1 MSAWKADSEDV
12 VQLTRDLLALIGRG
26 YEVRDEE
33 AFNRLALRE
42 FALQFENIEPY
53 RRFCLNRGIDPERI
67 SCWEEVPAVPTDA
80 FKHLTF
86 FCFGE
91 AEVARV
97 FSTSGTTQG
106 EKRGK
111 SYFDR
116 TGLEVMREAILQNA
130 RHSLFPD
137 DLKTRILV
145 LAPSPTQVPQM
156 IMAYGMRTLIET
168 WGLPGS
174 GFFID
179 LERGGFQLE
188 AFMEALR
195 GAETE
200 GTPVS
205 VMGGTTGLANF
216 FRYCQEKE
224 LSFRLPAGSRSMD
237 AGGYKGMAQEIPKEE
252 FLACFPRYLG
262 IPEAYSINLL
272 GMTEL
277 GSQFYENALTCRF
290 RGVSAPRCKVNPP
303 WTRTVLVDPTTL
315 ERKARGEVGL
325 LRHYD
330 LTNRERILAVQTD
343 DLGRELEG
351 GFEILG
357 RARGGEARG
366 CSITIDEMTQ
376 RNG

>member
-1 MSAWKADSEDV
+1 MSSWKADSEPV
-12 VQLTRDLLALIGRG
+12 AQLTRDLLAFIGRG
-26 YEVRDEE
+26 CEVRDEE
-33 AFNRLALRE
+33 GFNQLALRE
-42 FALQFENIEPY
+42 FALQFANIEPY
-53 RRFCLNRGIDPERI
+53 RRFCLNRGIHPERI
-67 SCWEEVPAVPTDA
+67 SRWEEIPAVPTDA

-86 FCFGE
+86 FCFEE

-106 EKRGK
+106 ERRGK

-116 TGLEVMREAILQNA
+116 KGLEVMREAILQNA

-137 DLKTRILV
+137 DLKVRILV
-145 LAPSPTQVPQM
+145 LAPSPTQAPQM
-156 IMAYGMRTLIET
+156 IMAYGMSILTET

-188 AFMEALR
+188 VFMGALR
-195 GAETE
+195 QAEAE

-216 FRYCQEKE
+216 FRYCQEKGF
-224 LSFRLPAGSRSMD
+224 SFRLPAGSSSMD
-237 AGGYKGMAQEIPKEE
+237 AGGYKGMAQEIPRKE

-262 IPEAYSINLL
+262 IPEACSINLL

-277 GSQFYENALTCRF
+277 GSQFYENALTCQF

-303 WTRTVLVDPTTL
+303 WTRTVVVDPTTL
-315 ERKARGEVGL
+315 ARKAKGEVGL

-330 LTNRERILAVQTD
+330 LTNRERILAIQTD
-343 DLGRELEG
+343 DLGQEVEG
-351 GFEILG
+351 GFDILG
-357 RARGGEARG
+357 RAKGAESRG
-366 CSITIDEMTQ
+366 CSITIDEMMQ
-376 RNG
+376 SK